1 MKEITLAARTENI
14 DAVTEFVN
22 QELDAM
28 GCPGKTRVQF
38 DVAIDEIFANIA
50 CYASGPEGGAATV
63 RFEALESPRGA
74 AVTFLDSGTPF
85 DPLQN
90 EDPDVTLS
98 AEDRPVG
105 GLGIFLVKKAMDQ
118 VRYAHRNG
126 NNILRIEKYF

>member
-14 DAVTEFVN
+14 DAVIEFIN

-50 CYASGPEGGAATV
+50 CYAYG
-63 RFEALESPRGA
+63 
-74 AVTFLDSGTPF
+74 
-85 DPLQN
+85 PLQN

-118 VRYAHRNG
+118 VRYAYRDG
-126 NNILRIEKYF
+126 KNILRIEKFF

>member
-1 MKEITLAARTENI
+1 M
-14 DAVTEFVN
+14 
-22 QELDAM
+22 
-28 GCPGKTRVQF
+28 
-38 DVAIDEIFANIA
+38 
-50 CYASGPEGGAATV
+50 
-63 RFEALESPRGA
+63 
-74 AVTFLDSGTPF
+74 PF

>member
-22 QELDAM
+22 QELEAM

-50 CYASGPEGGAATV
+50 SYAYGPESGPATV
-63 RFEALESPRGA
+63 RFETLESPRGA
-74 AVTFLDSGTPF
+74 AVTFLDSGMPF